1 MADAISDILDAFG
14 NLVKEILAII
24 SNIATIFSIF
34 WAIIGLLSLVSQ
46 QGLVQGYISWLALG
60 FVSSI
65 ISGLFAEILNSSV
78 PTPFKWLVELVEDIL
93 EILGQI

>member
-1 MADAISDILDAFG
+1 MTDAISDLVEAFG

-24 SNIATIFSIF
+24 SNIAAIFSIF
-34 WAIIGLLSLVSQ
+34 WAIISLLGLVSQ
-46 QGLVQGYISWLALG
+46 QGLVQGYISWLVLG

-65 ISGLFAEILNSSV
+65 ISGLFAELLNSSI